1 MRGLVQRVSHAAVE
15 VDGETVGAIER
26 GVLLLLGIEA
36 GDGAEQVGK
45 LVHKVLNYRIFPDAE
60 GRMNASVKDI
70 DGGVLVVSQFTL
82 VADTKKGLRPGFTPA
97 ARPEDAEKLYRL
109 FLAEMGANH
118 GVVASGIF
126 GAQMQVSLTNDGP
139 VTFLLEV

>member
-36 GDGAEQVGK
+36 GDGTEQVGK

>member
-1 MRGLVQRVSHAAVE
+1 MRGLVQRVSQAAVE

>member
-82 VADTKKGLRPGFTPA
+82 VADTKKGLRPGFAPA

>member
-1 MRGLVQRVSHAAVE
+1 MRGLVQRVSQAAVE

-36 GDGAEQVGK
+36 GDGTEQVGK

-82 VADTKKGLRPGFTPA
+82 VADTKKGLRPGFAPA